1 MHQSRTFR
9 FAFHFITIMPMYE
22 MDDIFCS
29 VKSYLHVHILI
40 TPMLHNIKIPLICLI
55 TMTGMVSIFVL
66 LDLLSCICISTW
78 HQMLVALQGEGAGTR
93 GACRRE
99 ASRNSFAKQHQLWSH
114 VTTEQWSSQTQ
125 NLQCKN
131 QLNTGQ
137 RETDFNSYKEKFNV
151 YHSVPALH
159 EGPPHLP
166 RLSG

>member
-1 MHQSRTFR
+1 M
-9 FAFHFITIMPMYE
+9 ITYCRCINIASEQNVQICISFYYNHAKVW
-22 MDDIFCS
+22 IGWCFLFC
-29 VKSYLHVHILI
+29 KTYLHVHILI

-66 LDLLSCICISTW
+66 LDWLSCTCISAW

-99 ASRNSFAKQHQLWSH
+99 ASRNCFAKQHQLWSH

-137 RETDFNSYKEKFNV
+137 RETDFNS
-151 YHSVPALH
+151 
-159 EGPPHLP
+159 
-166 RLSG
+166 